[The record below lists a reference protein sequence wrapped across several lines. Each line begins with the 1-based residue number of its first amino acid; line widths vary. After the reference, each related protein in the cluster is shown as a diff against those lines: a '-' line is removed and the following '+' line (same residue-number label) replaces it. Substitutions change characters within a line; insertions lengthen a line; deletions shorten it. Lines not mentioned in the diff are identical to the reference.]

1 MAFFQRQ
8 MSDGIV
14 SHGRNQLENN
24 FLQVCMDQ
32 FDFFDMIAFAKVLK
46 ESVDRL
52 FAAVCEHVMVIE
64 IKLAKMSAL
73 FREMA

>member
-1 MAFFQRQ
+1 
-8 MSDGIV
+8 
-14 SHGRNQLENN
+14 
-24 FLQVCMDQ
+24 MDQ
-32 FDFFDMIAFAKVLK
+32 LDFFDMIAFAKVLK